1 MTPFSTAEIESL
13 RREFPALHQEVH
25 GRPLVYLD
33 SAATALKPQ
42 NVIDAVTQVSARDC
56 GNIHRAVH
64 ALSERATQS
73 FEGARSKVRLFVGA
87 AEDAEII
94 FVRGTT
100 EGLNLVAESWARNNL
115 SEGDEILITGLEHHS
130 NIVPWQIAAQKT
142 GAVLK
147 VVPVSDS
154 GEVTLEAFQAAL
166 STRTRLVSMAH
177 VSNTLGTVLPV
188 KPFTE
193 LAHQAGAVV
202 VIDGAQAV
210 AHLPVDVRA
219 IGCDFYAFSAH
230 KLYGPTGTGVLYG
243 KRSLLEKM
251 PPYQSGGD
259 MIRSVTFEKTTYNEL
274 PWKFEAGTADIAGV
288 VGLGAAIDFMQR
300 FSFEALAQR
309 DHELLSYG
317 TEALSSLK
325 GVRLIGT
332 ASEKVSVLSFVMEGI
347 HPHDIGTIA
356 DSVGVAI
363 RTGHHC
369 TQPLMERFGLAA
381 TARASLGIYT
391 RREDLDA
398 LIVAVRK
405 AQEMFHG

>member
-1 MTPFSTAEIESL
+1 MTPFSTAEIESI

-42 NVIDAVTQVSARDC
+42 NVIDAVTQVYARDC

-130 NIVPWQIAAQKT
+130 NIVPWQMAAQKT
-142 GAVLK
+142 GAVLM
-147 VVPVSDS
+147 VVPVTDS

-188 KPFTE
+188 KQFTE

-219 IGCDFYAFSAH
+219 IGCDFYSFSAH

>member
-1 MTPFSTAEIESL
+1 MTPFSTAEIE
-13 RREFPALHQEVH
+13 RIRAEFPALHQEVH

-42 NVIDAVTQVSARDC
+42 SVIDAVTQVYARDC

-73 FEGARSKVRLFVGA
+73 FEGARSKVRQFLGA

-115 SEGDEILITGLEHHS
+115 SEGDEILINGLDHHS
-130 NIVPWQIAAQKT
+130 NIVPRQIVAQKT

-188 KPFTE
+188 QQFTE

-317 TEALSSLK
+317 TQALSSLN

-332 ASEKVSVLSFVMEGI
+332 ASEKVSVLSFVIEGI

-369 TQPLMERFGLAA
+369 TQPLMERFGLPA

-391 RREDLDA
+391 RQEDLDA

>member
-1 MTPFSTAEIESL
+1 MTPFSTAEIESI

-42 NVIDAVTQVSARDC
+42 NVIDAVTQVYARDC

-147 VVPVSDS
+147 VVPVTDS

-188 KPFTE
+188 KQFTE

-219 IGCDFYAFSAH
+219 IGCDFYSFSAH